1 MSNLT
6 KTLVNNSMKNYHDI
20 LGNSILAY
28 IECEK
33 KKRDIIKNKNPG
45 NVSLDAL
52 LCMSYSDAQNAI
64 ALEILFSHLV
74 ITHLHGITGGK
85 TKLKGGSTKKKKTKL
100 KKKKS
105 LRNLSKI
112 QKNPLENIMVF
123 LSVFVLF
130 SLKLQ
135 TTIAQTLLPGP
146 SSGAFY
152 LNDDLMELD
161 PTNKTQMEQF
171 AQQYG
176 LYRNRAEQRTI
187 HSANIT
193 DLFREDYKPDN
204 ILASLFTT
212 ISDAEFQKQVI
223 EKTESLFNDNIYPI
237 HKSLLKICEMTMQ
250 KSTKTTPKRLA
261 EKFIEQH
268 EKHKDEYEYSRF
280 KKEEEFIRQI
290 EAAVTEQTE
299 IEEPTLLSSFSTA
312 AKGAAEALYD
322 TVTNTR
328 VTPMSEMELTKFEN
342 RELMIQARVDEELP
356 QLMAAFER
364 NFEENI
370 TNTLIDNERE
380 VLWERNRATFLENVC
395 AQSLSVPKLNY
406 NQSEGLIYYTDFPK
420 HRMMVDAIV
429 NNIITYA
436 KNETRQASEEDE
448 AKILK
453 QIEMAKYLNAI
464 LIKWDKTFT
473 HAIQEGHHGKKSV
486 QGFYGEI
493 IEEVNYLKN
502 MIDIGLTGSP
512 DQHIKSIEELE
523 DARKIQDKHTREK
536 EINNILR
543 TVRNDKQ
550 QDTLLDQHE
559 FINNM
564 KQTFYHYS
572 GINMVDS
579 VYLDAKF
586 WTQQEIRDWVN
597 FILMI
602 GGSTLLLCVMTF
614 YARLYTPFF
623 IRQSSSNNNNSD
635 DAIQKLREQYETIIR
650 RLEEE
655 IKTLK
660 RNQSQTQNVH
670 PLLLNAP
677 QNNETA
683 SVADSVAPSTLTLD
697 SVRAP
702 KKIII
707 PFAELRGDKC
717 PTGYTRYDTDEVCV
731 LRKHYENYKAFS
743 QKKKKGWVDINEEF
757 NPMKDY
763 IQIKKIGKNTE

>member
-1 MSNLT
+1 MSKLT

-45 NVSLDAL
+45 NMYLDAL
-52 LCMSYSDAQNAI
+52 LCMSYSDAQNTI
-64 ALEILFSHLV
+64 ALEILFSHLI

-146 SSGAFY
+146 SSGAFH
-152 LNDDLMELD
+152 LNDELMELD
-161 PTNKTQMEQF
+161 PSNKTQMEQF

-223 EKTESLFNDNIYPI
+223 KKTESLFNDNIYPI

-261 EKFIEQH
+261 EKFIEYH
-268 EKHKDEYEYSRF
+268 EKHKAEYEYLRF
-280 KKEEEFIRQI
+280 KKEEEFKRQI
-290 EAAVTEQTE
+290 EADVIKDTGD
-299 IEEPTLLSSFSTA
+299 EEPSLLSTFSTA
-312 AKGAAEALYD
+312 AYGTAEAFYD
-322 TVTNTR
+322 TVTSAR
-328 VTPMSEMELTKFEN
+328 FTPMTEQEMINFEN
-342 RELMIQARVDEELP
+342 RELIIQDQIDEGLLP
-356 QLMAAFER
+356 FLAEFDREH
-364 NFEENI
+364 EENI

-395 AQSLSVPKLNY
+395 AQSLSIPKLNY

-420 HRMMVDAIV
+420 NRMMVDTIV

-436 KNETRQASEEDE
+436 KNETRQATEEDE

-486 QGFYGEI
+486 QGFYSEL

-512 DQHIKSIEELE
+512 DQHIKSIEKLE
-523 DARKIQDKHTREK
+523 DARKLQDEQTR
-536 EINNILR
+536 NIETENIFR
-543 TVRNDKQ
+543 DVRYVNRQ
-550 QDTLLDQHE
+550 QSKMDQDE

-586 WTQQEIRDWVN
+586 WAQQEIRDWVN

-602 GGSTLLLCVMTF
+602 GGSTLLLCVMGF
-614 YARLYTPFF
+614 YARSYTPFF
-623 IRQSSSNNNNSD
+623 IRQPRSNNNNNNSD
-635 DAIQKLREQYETIIR
+635 DAIQKMREEYEKIIR
-650 RLEEE
+650 GLQEE
-655 IKTLK
+655 IETLK
-660 RNQSQTQNVH
+660 RNQTQTQTQNVH

-677 QNNETA
+677 PNNETA
-683 SVADSVAPSTLTLD
+683 SVAESVAPSILTLD

-702 KKIII
+702 KRIII

-717 PTGYTRYDTDEVCV
+717 PTGYRRYDTDEVCV
-731 LRKHYENYKAFS
+731 LTKHYEKYKAFS
-743 QKKKKGWVDINEEF
+743 QKKRRGLVDINEEF
-757 NPMKDY
+757 KP
-763 IQIKKIGKNTE
+763 

>member
-33 KKRDIIKNKNPG
+33 KKREIIKNKNPG
-45 NVSLDAL
+45 NVGLDAL
-52 LCMSYSDAQNAI
+52 LCMSYSDAQNTI
-64 ALEILFSHLV
+64 ALEILFSHLI
-74 ITHLHGITGGK
+74 ITHLNGVTGGK

-105 LRNLSKI
+105 LRNLSKV

-135 TTIAQTLLPGP
+135 TTMAQTLLPGP

-171 AQQYG
+171 TQQYG
-176 LYRNRAEQRTI
+176 TYRNRLEQRAV

-223 EKTESLFNDNIYPI
+223 EKTESLFNDNMYPI

-268 EKHKDEYEYSRF
+268 EKHKTEYENMKY
-280 KKEEEFIRQI
+280 KKEEEFRRQI
-290 EAAVTEQTE
+290 EAEVTQQTE
-299 IEEPTLLSSFSTA
+299 IEEPTLFSTFSTA
-312 AKGAAEALYD
+312 AKGTVDALYD

-328 VTPMSEMELTKFEN
+328 VTPLSEMELTNFED

-356 QLMAAFER
+356 QLIAVFER

-370 TNTLIDNERE
+370 AKNFIENERE

-395 AQSLSVPKLNY
+395 AQSLSIPKLNY

-420 HRMMVDAIV
+420 NRMMVDTIV
-429 NNIITYA
+429 NNIIAYA

-448 AKILK
+448 KKILK

-486 QGFYGEI
+486 QGFYSEI

-512 DQHIKSIEELE
+512 DQHIKSIEDLE
-523 DARKIQDKHTREK
+523 DARKIQDESTRK
-536 EINNILR
+536 KKINNILR
-543 TVRNDKQ
+543 DVRNDQQ

-586 WTQQEIRDWVN
+586 WAQQEIRDWVN

-602 GGSTLLLCVMTF
+602 GGSTLLLCVMGF
-614 YARLYTPFF
+614 YARSYTPFF
-623 IRQSSSNNNNSD
+623 IRQPSRNNNNNSD
-635 DAIQKLREQYETIIR
+635 DAIQTLREEYETIIR
-650 RLEEE
+650 GLKEE
-655 IKTLK
+655 IDTLK
-660 RNQSQTQNVH
+660 RNQTQRRNIH

-683 SVADSVAPSTLTLD
+683 SVAESIAPSIMTLD

-702 KKIII
+702 KRIII

-731 LRKHYENYKAFS
+731 LKKHYENYKVFS
-743 QKKKKGWVDINEEF
+743 QIKKKGWIDINEEF
-757 NPMKDY
+757 NPVKDY
-763 IQIKKIGKNTE
+763 IQIRKNRK

>member
-33 KKRDIIKNKNPG
+33 KKREIIKNKNPG
-45 NVSLDAL
+45 NVGLDAL
-52 LCMSYSDAQNAI
+52 LCTSYSDAQNTI
-64 ALEILFSHLV
+64 ALEILFSHLI

-123 LSVFVLF
+123 LSIFVLF

-176 LYRNRAEQRTI
+176 LYRNRAEQRTV

-193 DLFREDYKPDN
+193 DLFREDYNPDN

-223 EKTESLFNDNIYPI
+223 EKTEALFNDNMYPI

-261 EKFIEQH
+261 EKFIEYH
-268 EKHKDEYEYSRF
+268 EKHKAEYEYSRF
-280 KKEEEFIRQI
+280 KKEEEIRRQI
-290 EAAVTEQTE
+290 EADVINETGD
-299 IEEPTLLSSFSTA
+299 EEPSLLSTFSTA
-312 AKGAAEALYD
+312 AKGTAEAFYD
-322 TVTNTR
+322 TVTNAR
-328 VTPMSEMELTKFEN
+328 FTPMTEQEMINFEN
-342 RELMIQARVDEELP
+342 RELIIQGQIDKGLL
-356 QLMAAFER
+356 QFMAEFDREH
-364 NFEENI
+364 EENI

-395 AQSLSVPKLNY
+395 AQSLSIPKLNY
-406 NQSEGLIYYTDFPK
+406 NRSEGLIYYTDFPK

-448 AKILK
+448 KKILK

-473 HAIQEGHHGKKSV
+473 HAIQEGHHGKKTV
-486 QGFYGEI
+486 QGFYSEI

-512 DQHIKSIEELE
+512 DQHIKSIEDLE
-523 DARKIQDKHTREK
+523 DARKIQDESTRNK
-536 EINNILR
+536 KIKNILR
-543 TVRNDKQ
+543 DVRNDKQ

-586 WTQQEIRDWVN
+586 WAQQEIRDWVN

-602 GGSTLLLCVMTF
+602 GGSTLLLCVMGF
-614 YARLYTPFF
+614 YARSYTPFF
-623 IRQSSSNNNNSD
+623 IRQPPSNNNNNND
-635 DAIQKLREQYETIIR
+635 DAIQKLREEYEKIIR
-650 RLEEE
+650 GLQEE
-655 IKTLK
+655 IDTLK
-660 RNQSQTQNVH
+660 SNQTQRRNIH

-677 QNNETA
+677 QNNDTA
-683 SVADSVAPSTLTLD
+683 SVAESIAPSIMTLD

-702 KKIII
+702 KRIII
-707 PFAELRGDKC
+707 PFAELRGDRC
-717 PTGYTRYDTDEVCV
+717 PPGYARYDTDEVCV
-731 LRKHYENYKAFS
+731 LRKHYDNYKVFS
-743 QKKKKGWVDINEEF
+743 QIKKKGLVDTNEEF
-757 NPMKDY
+757 DPEKDY
-763 IQIKKIGKNTE
+763 IQINKNRK